1 LPVNSY
7 QRKAP
12 AGKQTHFEVNAM
24 ADEKATNLATAISQI
39 EKQYGKGSIIR
50 LGSKEVLV
58 PVSVIPTGSI
68 SLDAALG
75 VGGFPRGRVV
85 EIFGPESGGKT
96 TMSLHVIAEAQ
107 KMGGQAAFID
117 AEHALDP
124 IYARKLGVDVDNLL
138 VSQPDN
144 GEQALE
150 IAEALIR
157 SGAVD
162 VVVVDSVAALVP
174 KAELEGDMGEPTM
187 GLQARL
193 MSQALR
199 KLTAIVSKS
208 RTCLIF
214 INQIREKIGVMFGNP
229 ETTTGGRAL
238 KFYSSIRLDI
248 RRIQAIK
255 EGDKVVGSRT
265 RGKVVKNKVAA
276 PFREAEFDILYGEGI
291 SREGDVI
298 DLGVERGLIEKSG
311 TWMSYGGERLGQG
324 RENAR
329 LFLKENAAVL
339 EKLEAAL
346 RKQLGLA
353 AIVNTGSPGS
363 GANGAAMPSEKAG
376 EKPAQAGHAHA
387 AAAGAGA
394 AAGNAAGA
402 GAGAKTPPRPSR

>member
-1 LPVNSY
+1 
-7 QRKAP
+7 
-12 AGKQTHFEVNAM
+12 M
-24 ADEKATNLATAISQI
+24 ADEKAVNLANAITQI
-39 EKQYGKGSIIR
+39 EKQYGKGAIMR

-58 PVSVIPTGSI
+58 PVSVIPTGAI

-124 IYARKLGVDVDNLL
+124 RYARKLGVDVDNLL

-174 KAELEGDMGEPTM
+174 KAELEGDMGDPQM

-238 KFYSSIRLDI
+238 KFYASIRLDI

-255 EGDKVVGSRT
+255 DGDKVVGSRT

-291 SREGDVI
+291 SREGDAL

-311 TWMSYGGERLGQG
+311 TWLSYGGERIGQG

-339 EKLEAAL
+339 GKLEAAL

-353 AIVNTGSPGS
+353 AVSAAAPAA
-363 GANGAAMPSEKAG
+363 GANGAAGDEKPG
-376 EKPAQAGHAHA
+376 EKPAQAHA
-387 AAAGAGA
+387 AAAGAA
-394 AAGNAAGA
+394 S
-402 GAGAKTPPRPSR
+402 AGAKTAPRPTR

>member
-1 LPVNSY
+1 MN
-7 QRKAP
+7 
-12 AGKQTHFEVNAM
+12 
-24 ADEKATNLATAISQI
+24 DEKTKNLDLAIAQI
-39 EKQYGKGSIIR
+39 EKSYGKGSIMR
-50 LGSKEVLV
+50 LGNRDVLV

-68 SLDAALG
+68 SIDAALG
-75 VGGFPRGRVV
+75 VGGFPRGRVIEV
-85 EIFGPESGGKT
+85 YGPESGGKT
-96 TMSLHVIAEAQ
+96 TLTLHVIAEAQ
-107 KMGGQAAFID
+107 KTGGIAAFID

-157 SGAVD
+157 SGGVD

-174 KAELEGDMGEPTM
+174 KAELEGEMGEPTM

-238 KFYSSIRLDI
+238 KFYSSIRVDI
-248 RRIQAIK
+248 RRIQSIK
-255 EGDKVVGSRT
+255 DGDRVVGSRT
-265 RGKVVKNKVAA
+265 RAKIVKNKVAA
-276 PFREAEFDILYGEGI
+276 PFREAEFDIIYGEGV
-291 SREGDVI
+291 SREGDLL
-298 DLGVERGLIEKSG
+298 DLGVAKGLLEKSG
-311 TWMSYGGERLGQG
+311 TWISYKNERLGQG

-329 LFLKENAAVL
+329 LFLREHTDIRDKIEHD
-339 EKLEAAL
+339 L
-346 RKQLGLA
+346 RKALGLVASSSADAKKDA
-353 AIVNTGSPGS
+353 AE
-363 GANGAAMPSEKAG
+363 A
-376 EKPAQAGHAHA
+376 EKPAAKAAVAGQARA
-387 AAAGAGA
+387 A
-394 AAGNAAGA
+394 
-402 GAGAKTPPRPSR
+402 R

>member
-1 LPVNSY
+1 
-7 QRKAP
+7 
-12 AGKQTHFEVNAM
+12 M
-24 ADEKATNLATAISQI
+24 ADEKAKLIEAAISQI
-39 EKQYGKGSIIR
+39 EKDYGKGSIMR
-50 LGSKEVLV
+50 LGNRDVLV
-58 PVSVIPTGSI
+58 PVSVIPTGCL
-68 SLDAALG
+68 SLDLALG

-85 EIFGPESGGKT
+85 EVYGPESGGKT
-96 TMSLHVIAEAQ
+96 TMTLHVIAEAQ
-107 KMGGQAAFID
+107 RLGGIAAFID

-150 IAEALIR
+150 IAQTLIR
-157 SGAVD
+157 SNSVD

-174 KAELEGDMGEPTM
+174 KAELEGDMGDPSM

-199 KLTAIVSKS
+199 KLTGIVAKS

-238 KFYSSIRLDI
+238 KFYASIRLDI

-255 EGDKVVGSRT
+255 EGDRVVGSRT

-291 SREGDVI
+291 SREGDLI
-298 DLGVERGLIEKSG
+298 DLGVDKGILEKSG
-311 TWMSYGGERLGQG
+311 TWISFGGERMGQG

-329 LFLKENAAVL
+329 IFLKENKDIR
-339 EKLEAAL
+339 EKLESAL
-346 RKQLGLA
+346 RKKLG
-353 AIVNTGSPGS
+353 I
-363 GANGAAMPSEKAG
+363 PSADSS
-376 EKPAQAGHAHA
+376 AS
-387 AAAGAGA
+387 AGAGTTGAPTHGPNGHA
-394 AAGNAAGA
+394 A
-402 GAGAKTPPRPSR
+402 PPPTGKIAQSESP

>member
-1 LPVNSY
+1 
-7 QRKAP
+7 
-12 AGKQTHFEVNAM
+12 M
-24 ADEKATNLATAISQI
+24 ADDKTKQLETAIAVI
-39 EKQYGKGSIIR
+39 EKSYGKGSIMR
-50 LGSKEVLV
+50 LGSRDVLV
-58 PVSVIPTGSI
+58 PVSVIPTGCL

-85 EIFGPESGGKT
+85 EVYGPESGGKT
-96 TMSLHVIAEAQ
+96 TMTLHVIAEAQ
-107 KMGGQAAFID
+107 KLGGTAAFID

-150 IAEALIR
+150 IAQELIR
-157 SGAVD
+157 SNAVD
-162 VVVVDSVAALVP
+162 IVVVDSVAALVP
-174 KAELEGDMGEPTM
+174 KAELEGDMGDPQM

-238 KFYSSIRLDI
+238 KFYASIRLDI

-255 EGDKVVGSRT
+255 EGDRVIGSRT

-291 SREGDVI
+291 SREGDLI
-298 DLGVERGLIEKSG
+298 DLGIDKGLLEKSG
-311 TWMSYGGERLGQG
+311 TWISFGGERMGQG

-329 LFLKENAAVL
+329 VFLKENKDIRD
-339 EKLEAAL
+339 KLETAL
-346 RKQLGLA
+346 RKKLEIALPGTSSA
-353 AIVNTGSPGS
+353 ASSGVN
-363 GANGAAMPSEKAG
+363 
-376 EKPAQAGHAHA
+376 GHAGAHSQVDKLPQKA
-387 AAAGAGA
+387 AAAA
-394 AAGNAAGA
+394 ASAAD
-402 GAGAKTPPRPSR
+402 AKHPSR

>member
-1 LPVNSY
+1 M
-7 QRKAP
+7 
-12 AGKQTHFEVNAM
+12 T
-24 ADEKATNLATAISQI
+24 DEKTKILESAIAQI
-39 EKQYGKGSIIR
+39 EKQYGKGSIMR
-50 LGSKEVLV
+50 LGNRDVLV
-58 PVSVIPTGSI
+58 PVSVISTGSI

-75 VGGFPRGRVV
+75 VGGLPRGRVV
-85 EIFGPESGGKT
+85 EIYGPESGGKT
-96 TMSLHVIAEAQ
+96 TLTLHVIAEAQ

-124 IYARKLGVDVDNLL
+124 AYARKLGVDVDNLL

-150 IAEALIR
+150 IAETLIR
-157 SGAVD
+157 SNAVD
-162 VVVVDSVAALVP
+162 IVVVDSVAALVP
-174 KAELEGDMGEPTM
+174 RAELEGDMGDPQM

-248 RRIQAIK
+248 RRIQSIK
-255 EGDKVVGSRT
+255 EGDRVIGSRT

-276 PFREAEFDILYGEGI
+276 PFREAEFDIIYGEGI
-291 SREGDVI
+291 SREGDLI
-298 DLGVERGLIEKSG
+298 DVGVEQGVLEKSG
-311 TWMSYGGERLGQG
+311 TWISFGADRLGQG

-329 LFLKENAAVL
+329 QLLKENADIRN
-339 EKLEAAL
+339 KLEAVL
-346 RKQLGLA
+346 RKKLG
-353 AIVNTGSPGS
+353 VPGVATS
-363 GANGAAMPSEKAG
+363 AANGNS
-376 EKPAQAGHAHA
+376 A
-387 AAAGAGA
+387 AAASAPSDKPAAQQA
-394 AAGNAAGA
+394 AAATAAGSSSA
-402 GAGAKTPPRPSR
+402 ASAAAKGRPTR

>member
-1 LPVNSY
+1 
-7 QRKAP
+7 
-12 AGKQTHFEVNAM
+12 M
-24 ADEKATNLATAISQI
+24 ADDRSKVLEAAIAQI
-39 EKQYGKGSIIR
+39 EKQYGKGAIMR
-50 LGSKEVLV
+50 LGNRDVLV
-58 PVSVIPTGSI
+58 PVSVIPSGSL

-96 TMSLHVIAEAQ
+96 TMTLHVIAQAQ

-124 IYARKLGVDVDNLL
+124 AYARRLGVDVDNLL

-150 IAEALIR
+150 IAETLIA
-157 SGAVD
+157 SGSLD

-174 KAELEGDMGEPTM
+174 RAELEGEMGEPQM

-199 KLTAIVSKS
+199 KLTGKVSKS

-238 KFYSSIRLDI
+238 KFYASIRLDI
-248 RRIQAIK
+248 RRIQSIK
-255 EGDKVVGSRT
+255 EGDRVVGSRT

-291 SREGDVI
+291 SLEGDLL
-298 DLGVERGLIEKSG
+298 DLGVTHNVVEKSG
-311 TWMSYGGERLGQG
+311 TWLSFGGERIGQG

-329 LFLKENAAVL
+329 LFLKEHPEIRA
-339 EKLEAAL
+339 KLESAL
-346 RKQLGLA
+346 RKKLGLPNPA
-353 AIVNTGSPGS
+353 GQAEASSTSPERQH
-363 GANGAAMPSEKAG
+363 EKA
-376 EKPAQAGHAHA
+376 ATAASA
-387 AAAGAGA
+387 AAAGARGKN
-394 AAGNAAGA
+394 G
-402 GAGAKTPPRPSR
+402 R